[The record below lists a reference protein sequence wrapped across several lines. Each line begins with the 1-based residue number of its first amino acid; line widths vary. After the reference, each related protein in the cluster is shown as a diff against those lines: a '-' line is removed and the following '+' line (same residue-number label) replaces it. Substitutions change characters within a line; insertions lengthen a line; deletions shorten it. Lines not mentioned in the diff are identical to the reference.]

1 MIKLKTVPKFK
12 NEQAEAVFWST
23 HDSADYID
31 WSKAK
36 RTIFPDLKPTSR
48 PVPIR
53 FPISLLARLKYLA
66 NKRHIPYQSLLK
78 VLLEKSVERELRNA
92 SHTTHIL

>member
-1 MIKLKTVPKFK
+1 MKKLKVIPKFK
-12 NEQAEAVFWST
+12 KEREEAAFWSKQ
-23 HDSADYID
+23 DSTKYVD

-36 RTIFPDLKPTSR
+36 KMIFPNLKMTSK

-53 FPISLLARLKYLA
+53 FPVSLLERLKYLA

-78 VLLEKSVERELRNA
+78 ILLEKSVDRELHNSA
-92 SHTTHIL
+92 HTT

>member
-1 MIKLKTVPKFK
+1 MKKLKPVPKFK
-12 NEQAEAVFWST
+12 NQRDETAFWST
-23 HDSADYID
+23 HDSAEYID
-31 WSKAK
+31 WTKAK

-78 VLLEKSVERELRNA
+78 ILLEKSVDRELRSA
-92 SHTTHIL
+92 GFSR